1 MAPTGDDVGSRVEAL
16 LAQLRRQG
24 GEPAADTGEELVREL
39 VEFYGGGL
47 ERIAAII
54 AEKQPELAL
63 ALIEDPLVAS
73 QLLLHGLHPLGIEE
87 RINAALEEVRPSLGA
102 NADGVRYLGIDQDG
116 VAHLHLTGAG
126 KSCATGAAKQT
137 LFEAVLA
144 AAPELTD
151 VAVELD
157 EVPKPLLQIGLRPGL
172 EHAS

>member
-24 GEPAADTGEELVREL
+24 GDPAADTGEELVREL
-39 VEFYGGGL
+39 VEFYGSGL
-47 ERIAAII
+47 ERIAGII

-63 ALIEDPLVAS
+63 ALIEDPIVAS
-73 QLLLHGLHPLGIEE
+73 QLLLHGLHPLGIDE
-87 RINAALEEVRPSLGA
+87 RITAALEEVRPSLGA
-102 NADGVRYLGIDQDG
+102 NADGVRYLGIDDEG

-126 KSCATGAAKQT
+126 KSCATGAARQA

-172 EHAS
+172 EHAR